1 MNSDIPALADSENG
15 KITPVE
21 VAPDEVELAQQM
33 QDWILGADDR
43 ESENAIAGLDD
54 MEASENPDNFLYDVY
69 DDKDEIMQ
77 SWTNVSGVV
86 RASVDRNEED
96 ERSDDKSTPSR
107 LPASASGSTG
117 ALNTAF
123 ITSNSND
130 PPKPPAAATDIGSPV
145 NNEPVIVRATS
156 PIPPQA
162 PFTRPSASIKE
173 ATEVSAPAPD
183 AEQVKVRAKPA
194 AASRPSGDHIF
205 HTIEAVVKAR
215 PKKLR
220 QIDDSTNIS
229 TSSTSTLDMASV
241 TSVQAGAKRL
251 AESAPSNVSVS
262 DDKDNIMQSW
272 TNVFGAVRASVD
284 TDDENER
291 NRSTDSAISEKNS
304 AGRKSVFQLMKGAR
318 PASLASSPSM
328 FARRSRPLPGNRES
342 SFKSASPVDRQLEL
356 TEIDNSD
363 SV

>member
-1 MNSDIPALADSENG
+1 MIYPHLLIRKMVRSL
-15 KITPVE
+15 
-21 VAPDEVELAQQM
+21 
-33 QDWILGADDR
+33 
-43 ESENAIAGLDD
+43 
-54 MEASENPDNFLYDVY
+54 
-69 DDKDEIMQ
+69 
-77 SWTNVSGVV
+77 SGVA
-86 RASVDRNEED
+86 RASVDQNEED

-123 ITSNSND
+123 TTSNSND
-130 PPKPPAAATDIGSPV
+130 PPKNPAAATDIGSPV

-162 PFTRPSASIKE
+162 PFTRPSAS
-173 ATEVSAPAPD
+173 SAPAPD
-183 AEQVKVRAKPA
+183 AEQVKVRARPA
-194 AASRPSGDHIF
+194 AASRSSGDHTF

-220 QIDDSTNIS
+220 QIDDSTNIKTN
-229 TSSTSTLDMASV
+229 TSSTSSLDMASV

-272 TNVFGAVRASVD
+272 TNVSGAVRASID
-284 TDDENER
+284 PNDEDER
-291 NRSTDSAISEKNS
+291 NRSKDLAISEKNS
-304 AGRKSVFQLMKGAR
+304 AGRMSVFQLMKGAR
-318 PASLASSPSM
+318 HASLASSPSM
-328 FARRSRPLPGNRES
+328 FARRSQPLPGNRES